1 MQITKTAI
9 DNFRNISHAEYDLRR
24 VNLFTGPNQTGKTN
38 TIIAIYWAMT
48 DFMLDGSSDFASIK
62 PLYDTSLKASVTLE
76 FDTGFTLQKT
86 YAEKWTKTRG
96 SEEKTLTG
104 HDTTYFINGIKTSVK
119 EAKKRVREEFL
130 QGDSETGKFD
140 LLRAIVDPLYCGS
153 KCEWKVLREFIID
166 LCGDVSPADI
176 AASNPNLVPI
186 MDRLKTDDYNT
197 STTLKY
203 YKQAV
208 AKDKEVIE
216 TNKAKIEGLR
226 TIACPSELDI
236 ANAEIALQNIDK
248 SITDI
253 KAGKTAQILD
263 DAENAVREARLAL
276 REAEQEDR
284 DLADAAN
291 ADINEQIRKTD
302 VEMKKLRNE
311 QAEQFQSLSV
321 LRSKLET
328 ARNNVRST
336 QMAIEYHE
344 NKLTQ
349 LRKEYARIARAKAPE
364 AITCPNCGFALNQDE
379 IDRYQ
384 SSNKAALDKCAADGK
399 AAAAELDNFKFKLQD
414 AKNDVE
420 QLEAFVETDSEDNE
434 KLVAMI
440 KEVSGRLLQL
450 NDQKV
455 GVIESEKTKAAKL
468 ALSNAETALNAAKAD
483 QTVKSRDIQHRIQI
497 LESEKTVHRNVIG
510 AKSAFEQAQANIA
523 DIENKT
529 KDVMKHMTD
538 MEQMQMLVQE
548 YIQCRLN
555 LFQKRIESV
564 FGTRLK
570 IQLIEENIKEGS
582 WNECCIPMIVDKS
595 TPYCDGSG
603 SEKIITGIYISECI
617 KKKLSLEDFPY
628 IFDECDK
635 LDSAHLG
642 ALETHSQLISTIVN
656 DIDYKK
662 ITLVASD

>member
-1 MQITKTAI
+1 MQIKKATI
-9 DNFRNISHAEYDLRR
+9 DNFRNITHAEYDLSR

-38 TIIAIYWAMT
+38 SIIAIYWAMT
-48 DFMLDGSSDFASIK
+48 DFMLDGTSDFASIK
-62 PLYDTSLKASVTLE
+62 PLYETSLKASVTLE

-119 EAKKRVREEFL
+119 EAKKKLIEEFL
-130 QGDSETGKFD
+130 QGSADTGKFD
-140 LLRAIVDPLYCGS
+140 MLRAIVDPLYCGS
-153 KCEWKVLREFIID
+153 KCDWKVLREFIID

-203 YKQAV
+203 YKQALT
-208 AKDKEVIE
+208 KHKEVIKS
-216 TNKAKIEGLR
+216 NKAKIEGLQM
-226 TIACPSELDI
+226 IQCPSELDI
-236 ANAEIALQNIDK
+236 ANAEIAIQNLDK

-253 KAGKTAQILD
+253 KAGKTAQILT
-263 DAENAVREARLAL
+263 DAEEAVRMARIELK
-276 REAEQEDR
+276 EAEQEDR
-284 DLADAAN
+284 DTADAAN
-291 ADINEQIRKTD
+291 ASINEQIRIADT
-302 VEMKKLRNE
+302 EMKKLRVE
-311 QAEQFQSLSV
+311 QSENYQHLSET
-321 LRSKLET
+321 RSRLED
-328 ARNNVRST
+328 ARNKARST
-336 QMAIEYHE
+336 QMEIEYQD
-344 NKLTQ
+344 NKLVN

-364 AITCPNCGFALNQDE
+364 TVTCPNCGFALNQDE
-379 IDRYQ
+379 IDKYTE
-384 SSNKAALDKCAADGK
+384 SNKAALAKCAADGK
-399 AAAAELDNFKFKLQD
+399 AASAELDSLKFKLQD
-414 AKNDVE
+414 AQSDVKR
-420 QLEAFVETDSEDNE
+420 LESFVETDSKDND
-434 KLVAMI
+434 KLMARI
-440 KEVSGRLLQL
+440 KEVSGKLMLL

-455 GVIESEKTKAAKL
+455 GVVESEKTKAAKL

-483 QTVKSRDIQHRIQI
+483 QSIKSRDIQHRIQT
-497 LESEKTVHRNVIG
+497 LESEKSVHRQIIG
-510 AKSAFEQAQANIA
+510 AQEAYRQAQERIA
-523 DIENKT
+523 AIEDNT

-570 IQLIEENIKEGS
+570 IKLIEENIKEGS
-582 WNECCIPMIVDKS
+582 WNECCIPMIVDKD
-595 TPYCDGSG
+595 TPYSDGSG
-603 SEKIITGIYISECI
+603 SEKIITGIYIAECI
-617 KKKLSLEDFPY
+617 KKKLSLEDLPY

-642 ALETHSQLISTIVN
+642 ALETKSQLISTIVN

-662 ITLVASD
+662 ITLVTSD

>member
-1 MQITKTAI
+1 MQIKKATI

-62 PLYDTSLKASVTLE
+62 PLYDTSLKASVTLK

-104 HDTTYFINGIKTSVK
+104 HDTVYFINGIKTSVK
-119 EAKKRVREEFL
+119 EAKKKVRDEFL
-130 QGDSETGKFD
+130 QGTSETGKFD

-176 AASNPNLVPI
+176 ATSNPNLAPI
-186 MDRLKTDDYNT
+186 MDRLRTDDYNT

-226 TIACPSELDI
+226 TITCPSELDI

-263 DAENAVREARLAL
+263 NAEDAVRKARIEL
-276 REAEQEDR
+276 REAEQADK
-284 DLADAAN
+284 DTADAAN
-291 ADINEQIRKTD
+291 ASINEQIRKAD
-302 VEMKKLRNE
+302 AEMKKLRNE

-321 LRSKLET
+321 LRSQLQD
-328 ARNNVRST
+328 A
-336 QMAIEYHE
+336 E
-344 NKLTQ
+344 NKERSAKMEVDYQERKLKQ
-349 LRKEYARIARAKAPE
+349 LREDYARIARAKAPD

-379 IDRYQ
+379 IDKYTAI
-384 SSNKAALDKCAADGK
+384 NKEKLAKCATDGK
-399 AAAAELDNFKFKLQD
+399 AAAAELDNLKFKLQD
-414 AKNDVE
+414 VQIDVKQVNE
-420 QLEAFVETDSEDNE
+420 FVESAERDNE
-434 KLVAMI
+434 KLVAKI
-440 KEVSGRLLQL
+440 KEVSGKLTTL

-455 GVIESEKTKAAKL
+455 GVIESETTKAARL
-468 ALSNAETALNAAKAD
+468 ALANAETALNAAKAD
-483 QTVKSRDIQHRIQI
+483 QTIKSRDIQHRIQT
-497 LESEKTVHRNVIG
+497 LELEKAVHRQIIG
-510 AKSAFEQAQANIA
+510 AQEAYRQAQERIA
-523 DIENKT
+523 AIEDDT

-555 LFQKRIESV
+555 LFQKRIEAV

-582 WNECCIPMIVDKS
+582 WNECCIPMIVDKD
-595 TPYCDGSG
+595 TPYSDGSG
-603 SEKIITGIYISECI
+603 SEKIITGIYIAECI
-617 KKKLSLEDFPY
+617 KKHLNLEDLPY

-656 DIDYKK
+656 DRDYKK
-662 ITLVASD
+662 ITLVTSD

>member
-1 MQITKTAI
+1 MQIKKATI

-48 DFMLDGSSDFASIK
+48 DFMFDGSSDFASIK

-119 EAKKRVREEFL
+119 EAKKKIRNEFL
-130 QGDSETGKFD
+130 QEFPETGKFD

-176 AASNPNLVPI
+176 AASNKNLQPI
-186 MDRLKTDDYNT
+186 MQRLQTDNYDT
-197 STTLKY
+197 STTLKFF
-203 YKQAV
+203 KQAV

-216 TNKAKIEGLR
+216 NNKAKIEGLR

-253 KAGKTAQILD
+253 KAGKTAQILT
-263 DAENAVREARLAL
+263 DAEDAVREARIAL

-284 DLADAAN
+284 DIANAAN
-291 ADINEQIRKTD
+291 ASINEQIQKTD
-302 VEMKKLRNE
+302 DEMKKLRAE
-311 QAEQFQSLSV
+311 QAEQFQSLNV
-321 LRSKLET
+321 LRSQLQD
-328 ARNNVRST
+328 A
-336 QMAIEYHE
+336 E
-344 NKLTQ
+344 NKERSAKMEVDWQEKKLKQ
-349 LRKEYARIARAKAPE
+349 LREEYAKLARPKTPE
-364 AITCPNCGFALNQDE
+364 AIKCPNCGFNLNQDE
-379 IDRYQ
+379 IDKYTA
-384 SSNKAALDKCAADGK
+384 SNKEKLAKCATDGK
-399 AAAAELDNFKFKLQD
+399 AAAAELDNLKFKLQD
-414 AKNDVE
+414 VQTDVKQVKE
-420 QLEAFVETDSEDNE
+420 LVGSAEKDNE
-434 KLVAMI
+434 KLVSKI
-440 KEVSGRLLQL
+440 KETSGRLMQL
-450 NDQKV
+450 NDQKRDV
-455 GVIESEKTKAAKL
+455 VESEKTKAAKL
-468 ALSNAETALNAAKAD
+468 AFSNAEAALNAARAD
-483 QTVKSRDIQHRIQI
+483 QTIKNRDIQHRIQT
-497 LESEKTVHRNVIG
+497 LESEKTVHRQVIG
-510 AKSAFEQAQANIA
+510 AQEAYRQAQANIA

-555 LFQKRIESV
+555 LFQKRIEAV

-582 WNECCIPMIVDKS
+582 WNECCIPMIVDKD

-603 SEKIITGIYISECI
+603 SERIITGIYIAECI
-617 KKKLSLEDFPY
+617 KKHLHLEDFPY

-662 ITLVASD
+662 ITLVTSD

>member
-1 MQITKTAI
+1 MQIKKATI
-9 DNFRNISHAEYDLRR
+9 DNFRNISHAEYDLSR

-38 TIIAIYWAMT
+38 SIIAIYWAIT

-104 HDTTYFINGIKTSVK
+104 HDTTYFINDIKTGVTAARK
-119 EAKKRVREEFL
+119 QLRETFL
-130 QGDSETGKFD
+130 ASQPEKGKFD
-140 LLRAIVDPLYCGS
+140 LLRALIDPLYCGT
-153 KCEWKVLREFIID
+153 KCDWKIFREFIID

-176 AASNPNLVPI
+176 AASNPNLVHV
-186 MDRLKTDDYNT
+186 MDRLRTDDYNT

-208 AKDKEVIE
+208 TKDKEVIE

-226 TIACPSELDI
+226 TIICPSEIDI

-263 DAENAVREARLAL
+263 NAEEAVRTARIEL
-276 REAEQEDR
+276 REAEQADR
-284 DLADAAN
+284 DVADAAN
-291 ADINEQIRKTD
+291 ASINEQIRKAD
-302 VEMKKLRNE
+302 AEMKKLRAE
-311 QAEQFQSLSV
+311 QAEQFQNLSV
-321 LRSKLET
+321 LRSQLQD
-328 ARNNVRST
+328 A
-336 QMAIEYHE
+336 E
-344 NKLTQ
+344 NKERSAKMEADHQEKKLKQ
-349 LRKEYARIARAKAPE
+349 LREDYASIARAKAPD

-379 IDRYQ
+379 IDKYMAG
-384 SSNKAALDKCAADGK
+384 NKEKLAKYAQDGK
-399 AAAAELDNFKFKLQD
+399 AAAAELDNLKFKLQD
-414 AKNDVE
+414 AQNDVKQIKE
-420 QLEAFVETDSEDNE
+420 FVDSAESDNE
-434 KLVAMI
+434 KLVAKI
-440 KEVSGRLLQL
+440 KEVSGSLLQL
-450 NDQKV
+450 NEQKV
-455 GVIESEKTKAAKL
+455 GVIESEATKAARL
-468 ALSNAETALNAAKAD
+468 ALANAETALNAAKAD
-483 QTVKSRDIQHRIQI
+483 QSIKSRDIQHRIQT
-497 LESEKTVHRNVIG
+497 LESEKSVHRQIIG
-510 AKSAFEQAQANIA
+510 AQEAYRQAQANIA

-529 KDVMKHMTD
+529 KDVMRHMTD

-564 FGTRLK
+564 FGKRLK
-570 IQLIEENIKEGS
+570 IQLIEENIKEDS
-582 WNECCIPMIVDKS
+582 WNECCIPMIVDKD

-603 SEKIITGIYISECI
+603 SEKIITGIYIAECI
-617 KKKLSLEDFPY
+617 KKKLSLEDLPY

-642 ALETHSQLISTIVN
+642 ALETKSQLISTIVN

-662 ITLVASD
+662 ITLVTSD

>member
-1 MQITKTAI
+1 MQIKKATI
-9 DNFRNISHAEYDLRR
+9 DNFRNITHAEYDLSR
-24 VNLFTGPNQTGKTN
+24 VNFFTGPNQTGKTN

-48 DFMLDGSSDFASIK
+48 AFMLDGTSDFASIK

-119 EAKKRVREEFL
+119 EAKKKLREEFL
-130 QGDSETGKFD
+130 QGSADTGKFD
-140 LLRAIVDPLYCGS
+140 MLRAIVDPLYCGS

-176 AASNPNLVPI
+176 EASNPNLVHI
-186 MDRLKTDDYNT
+186 MDRLRTDDYNT

-208 AKDKEVIE
+208 AKDNEVIE

-226 TIACPSELDI
+226 TIICPSEIDI
-236 ANAEIALQNIDK
+236 ANAEIAIQNLDK

-253 KAGKTAQILD
+253 KAGKTAQILT
-263 DAENAVREARLAL
+263 DAEEAVRTARIELK
-276 REAEQEDR
+276 EAEQEDR
-284 DLADAAN
+284 DTADAAN
-291 ADINEQIRKTD
+291 ASINEQIRKAD
-302 VEMKKLRNE
+302 AEMKKLRTE
-311 QAEQFQSLSV
+311 QSEQFQSLNE
-321 LRSKLET
+321 LRSRLET
-328 ARNNVRST
+328 SRNKARSA
-336 QMAIEYHE
+336 QMEVEYQE
-344 NKLTQ
+344 KKLKQ
-349 LRKEYARIARAKAPE
+349 LREEYARIARTKAPE

-379 IDRYQ
+379 IDKYTE
-384 SSNKAALDKCAADGK
+384 SNKAALAKCAADGK
-399 AAAAELDNFKFKLQD
+399 AASAELDSLKFKLQD
-414 AKNDVE
+414 AQSDVKR
-420 QLEAFVETDSEDNE
+420 LESFVETDSKDND
-434 KLVAMI
+434 KLMARI
-440 KEVSGRLLQL
+440 KEVFGSLLQL
-450 NDQKV
+450 NEQKV
-455 GVIESEKTKAAKL
+455 GVIESEATKAARL
-468 ALSNAETALNAAKAD
+468 ALANAETALNAAKAD
-483 QTVKSRDIQHRIQI
+483 QSIKSRDIQHRIQT
-497 LESEKTVHRNVIG
+497 LESEKSVHRQIIG
-510 AKSAFEQAQANIA
+510 AQEAYRQAQERIA
-523 DIENKT
+523 AIEDNT

-555 LFQKRIESV
+555 LFQKRIEAV

-570 IQLIEENIKEGS
+570 FRLIEENIKEGS
-582 WNECCIPMIVDKS
+582 WNECCIPMIVDKT
-595 TPYCDGSG
+595 TPYSDGSG
-603 SEKIITGIYISECI
+603 SEKIITGIYIAECI
-617 KKKLSLEDFPY
+617 KKKLSLEDLPY

-642 ALETHSQLISTIVN
+642 ALETKSQLISTIVN

-662 ITLVASD
+662 ITLVTSD

>member
-1 MQITKTAI
+1 MRIEHVKI
-9 DNFRNISHAEYDLRR
+9 ENFRNISHAEYDLRR

-104 HDTTYFINGIKTSVK
+104 HDTVYFVNGIKTSVK
-119 EAKKRVREEFL
+119 EAKKKVRDEFL
-130 QGDSETGKFD
+130 QGSAEAGKFD

-176 AASNPNLVPI
+176 EASNPNLVHV
-186 MDRLKTDDYNT
+186 MDRLRTDDYNT

-226 TIACPSELDI
+226 TITCPSELDI

-263 DAENAVREARLAL
+263 NAEEAVRTARIEL
-276 REAEQEDR
+276 REAEQADR
-284 DLADAAN
+284 DTADAAN
-291 ADINEQIRKTD
+291 ASINEQIRKAD
-302 VEMKKLRNE
+302 AEMKKLRTE
-311 QAEQFQSLSV
+311 QSEQFQSLSE
-321 LRSKLET
+321 LRSRLET
-328 ARNNVRST
+328 SRNKARSA
-336 QMAIEYHE
+336 QMEVEYQE
-344 NKLTQ
+344 KKLKQ
-349 LRKEYARIARAKAPE
+349 LREEYARIARTKAPE

-379 IDRYQ
+379 IDKYTTN
-384 SSNKAALDKCAADGK
+384 NKEKLAKCAADGK
-399 AAAAELDNFKFKLQD
+399 AAAAELDNLKFKLED
-414 AKNDVE
+414 AQNDVKQIKE
-420 QLEAFVETDSEDNE
+420 FVDSAESDNE
-434 KLVAMI
+434 KLVAKI
-440 KEVSGRLLQL
+440 KEVSGSLLQL
-450 NDQKV
+450 NEQKV
-455 GVIESEKTKAAKL
+455 GVIESEATKAARL
-468 ALSNAETALNAAKAD
+468 ALANAETALNAAKAD
-483 QTVKSRDIQHRIQI
+483 QSIKSRDIQHRIQT
-497 LESEKTVHRNVIG
+497 LESEKSVHRQIIG
-510 AKSAFEQAQANIA
+510 AQEAY
-523 DIENKT
+523 
-529 KDVMKHMTD
+529 

-570 IQLIEENIKEGS
+570 IKLIEENIKEGS
-582 WNECCIPMIVDKS
+582 WNECCIPMIVDKD
-595 TPYCDGSG
+595 TPYSDGSG
-603 SEKIITGIYISECI
+603 SEKIITGIYIAECI
-617 KKKLSLEDFPY
+617 KKKLGLEDLPY

-642 ALETHSQLISTIVN
+642 ALETNSQLISTIVN

>member
-1 MQITKTAI
+1 MQIKKATI
-9 DNFRNISHAEYDLRR
+9 DNFKNITHAEYDLSR

-38 TIIAIYWAMT
+38 SIIAIYWAIT

-62 PLYDTSLKASVTLE
+62 PLYDPTLKASVTLE

-104 HDTTYFINGIKTSVK
+104 HDTTYFINGIKTGVTAARK
-119 EAKKRVREEFL
+119 QLRETFL
-130 QGDSETGKFD
+130 ASQPEKGKFD

-176 AASNPNLVPI
+176 AASNKNLQPI
-186 MDRLKTDDYNT
+186 MQRMQTDNYDT
-197 STTLKY
+197 STTLKFF
-203 YKQAV
+203 KQAV

-216 TNKAKIEGLR
+216 NNKAKIEGLR

-253 KAGKTAQILD
+253 KAGKTAQILT
-263 DAENAVREARLAL
+263 DAEDAVREARIAL

-284 DLADAAN
+284 DIANAAN
-291 ADINEQIRKTD
+291 ASINEQIRET
-302 VEMKKLRNE
+302 EGKLKDHRLK
-311 QAEQFQSLSV
+311 QSEQFQDLSV
-321 LRSKLET
+321 LRSQLQD
-328 ARNNVRST
+328 A
-336 QMAIEYHE
+336 E
-344 NKLTQ
+344 NKARSVQMEIDWQEKKLKQ
-349 LRKEYARIARAKAPE
+349 LREEYANLARAKAPD
-364 AITCPNCGFALNQDE
+364 AITCPNCGFTLNQDE
-379 IDRYQ
+379 ITKTLE
-384 SSNKAALDKCAADGK
+384 SNKEKLAKCTADGK
-399 AAAAELDNFKFKLQD
+399 AAGMELDNLKFKLQD
-414 AKNDVE
+414 AQNDVAQLKGFVSSAE
-420 QLEAFVETDSEDNE
+420 QNNE
-434 KLVAMI
+434 KLVSTI
-440 KEVSGRLLQL
+440 KETSGKLMLL

-455 GVIESEKTKAAKL
+455 GVVESEKTKAAKL

-483 QTVKSRDIQHRIQI
+483 QSIKSRDIQHRIQT
-497 LESEKTVHRNVIG
+497 LESEKTVHRHVIG
-510 AKSAFEQAQANIA
+510 AQDAYRQAQERIA
-523 DIENKT
+523 AIEDNNKE
-529 KDVMKHMTD
+529 VMKHMTD

-555 LFQKRIESV
+555 LFQKRIEAV

-582 WNECCIPMIVDKS
+582 WNECCIPMIVDKT
-595 TPYCDGSG
+595 TPYSDGSG
-603 SEKIITGIYISECI
+603 SEKIITGIYIAECI
-617 KKKLSLEDFPY
+617 KKKLSLEDLPY

-642 ALETHSQLISTIVN
+642 ALETKSQLISTIVN

-662 ITLVASD
+662 ITLVTSD

>member
-1 MQITKTAI
+1 MQIKKATI
-9 DNFRNISHAEYDLRR
+9 DNFRNISHAEYDLSR

-38 TIIAIYWAMT
+38 SIIAIYWAMT

-119 EAKKRVREEFL
+119 EAKKKLREEFL
-130 QGDSETGKFD
+130 QGSADTGKFD
-140 LLRAIVDPLYCGS
+140 LLRAVVDPLYCGS
-153 KCEWKVLREFIID
+153 KCDWKTFREFIID

-203 YKQAV
+203 YKQALT
-208 AKDKEVIE
+208 KHKEVIE
-216 TNKAKIEGLR
+216 SNKAKIEGLQM
-226 TIACPSELDI
+226 IQCPSELDI
-236 ANAEIALQNIDK
+236 ANAEIAIQNLDK

-253 KAGKTAQILD
+253 KAGKTAQILT
-263 DAENAVREARLAL
+263 DAEEAVRMARIELK
-276 REAEQEDR
+276 EAEQEDR
-284 DLADAAN
+284 DTADAAN
-291 ADINEQIRKTD
+291 ASINEQIRIADT
-302 VEMKKLRNE
+302 EMKKLRVE
-311 QAEQFQSLSV
+311 QSENYQHLSET
-321 LRSKLET
+321 RSRLED
-328 ARNNVRST
+328 ARNKARST
-336 QMAIEYHE
+336 QMEIEYQD
-344 NKLTQ
+344 NKLVN

-364 AITCPNCGFALNQDE
+364 TVTCPNCGFALNQDE
-379 IDRYQ
+379 IDKYTE
-384 SSNKAALDKCAADGK
+384 SNKAALAKCAADGK
-399 AAAAELDNFKFKLQD
+399 AVSAELDSLKFKLQD
-414 AKNDVE
+414 AQSDVKR
-420 QLEAFVETDSEDNE
+420 LESFVETDSKDND
-434 KLVAMI
+434 KLMARI
-440 KEVSGRLLQL
+440 KEVSGKLMLL

-455 GVIESEKTKAAKL
+455 GVVESEKTKAAKL

-483 QTVKSRDIQHRIQI
+483 QSIKSRDIQHRIQT
-497 LESEKTVHRNVIG
+497 LENEKLVHRQVIG
-510 AKSAFEQAQANIA
+510 AQDAYRQAQERIA
-523 DIENKT
+523 AIEDNNKE
-529 KDVMKHMTD
+529 VMKHMTD

-555 LFQKRIESV
+555 LFQKRIEAV

-582 WNECCIPMIVDKS
+582 WNECCIPMIVDKT

-603 SEKIITGIYISECI
+603 SEKIITGIYIAECI
-617 KKKLSLEDFPY
+617 KKHLHLEDLPY

-642 ALETHSQLISTIVN
+642 ALETKSQLISTIVN

-662 ITLVASD
+662 ITLVTSD

>member
-1 MQITKTAI
+1 MEITKATI
-9 DNFRNISHAEYDLRR
+9 DNFRNISHAEYDIRR

-38 TIIAIYWAMT
+38 SIIAIYWAMT
-48 DFMLDGSSDFASIK
+48 DFMLDGTSDFASIK
-62 PLYDTSLKASVTLE
+62 PLYDPTLKASVTLE

-119 EAKKRVREEFL
+119 EAKKKIRNEFL
-130 QGDSETGKFD
+130 QEFPETGKFD

-176 AASNPNLVPI
+176 AASNKNLQLI
-186 MDRLKTDDYNT
+186 MQRLQTDNYDT
-197 STTLKY
+197 STTLKFL
-203 YKQAV
+203 KQAV

-216 TNKAKIEGLR
+216 NNKAKIEGLR

-263 DAENAVREARLAL
+263 NAEEAVRTARIEL
-276 REAEQEDR
+276 REAEQADR
-284 DLADAAN
+284 DVADAAN
-291 ADINEQIRKTD
+291 ASINEQIRKAD
-302 VEMKKLRNE
+302 AEMKKLRAE
-311 QAEQFQSLSV
+311 QSEQFQSLSE
-321 LRSKLET
+321 LRSRLET
-328 ARNNVRST
+328 SKNKARSA
-336 QMAIEYHE
+336 QMEVEYQE
-344 NKLTQ
+344 KKLKQ
-349 LRKEYARIARAKAPE
+349 LREEYARIARTKAPE

-379 IDRYQ
+379 IDKYTAN
-384 SSNKAALDKCAADGK
+384 NKEKLAKCAADGK
-399 AAAAELDNFKFKLQD
+399 AAAAEIDNLKFKLED
-414 AKNDVE
+414 AQNDVKQIKE
-420 QLEAFVETDSEDNE
+420 FVDSAESDNE
-434 KLVAMI
+434 KLVAKI
-440 KEVSGRLLQL
+440 KEVSGSLLQL
-450 NDQKV
+450 NEQKV
-455 GVIESEKTKAAKL
+455 GVIESEATKAARL
-468 ALSNAETALNAAKAD
+468 ALANAETALNAAKAD
-483 QTVKSRDIQHRIQI
+483 QSIKSRDIQHRIQT
-497 LESEKTVHRNVIG
+497 LESEKSVHRQIIG
-510 AKSAFEQAQANIA
+510 AQEAYRQAQERIA
-523 DIENKT
+523 AIEDDT

-555 LFQKRIESV
+555 LFQKRIESA

-570 IQLIEENIKEGS
+570 IKLIEENIKEGS
-582 WNECCIPMIVDKS
+582 WNECCIPMIVDKD
-595 TPYCDGSG
+595 TPYSDGSG
-603 SEKIITGIYISECI
+603 SEKIITGIYIAECI
-617 KKKLSLEDFPY
+617 KRKLGLEDLPY

-642 ALETHSQLISTIVN
+642 ALETNSQLISTIVN

-662 ITLVASD
+662 ITLVSSD

>member
-1 MQITKTAI
+1 MQIKKATI
-9 DNFRNISHAEYDLRR
+9 DNFRNITHAEYDLSR

-76 FDTGFTLQKT
+76 FNTSFTLQKT

-119 EAKKRVREEFL
+119 EAKKKLREQFL
-130 QGDSETGKFD
+130 PGQPETGKFD

-153 KCEWKVLREFIID
+153 KCEWKVLREFIIN

-176 AASNPNLVPI
+176 AASNPNLKPI
-186 MDRLKTDDYNT
+186 MQRLQTDNYDT

-208 AKDKEVIE
+208 TKDKEVIE
-216 TNKAKIEGLR
+216 NNRAKIEGLR
-226 TIACPSELDI
+226 TITCPSEIDI

-263 DAENAVREARLAL
+263 DAENAVREARIAL

-284 DLADAAN
+284 DIANAAN
-291 ADINEQIRKTD
+291 ADINEKIRETEGELKDYRVKQSEIYQDLSTIRSQLQD
-302 VEMKKLRNE
+302 AENKVRSAQMEVDWQEKKL
-311 QAEQFQSLSV
+311 
-321 LRSKLET
+321 K
-328 ARNNVRST
+328 
-336 QMAIEYHE
+336 
-344 NKLTQ
+344 Q
-349 LRKEYARIARAKAPE
+349 LREDYAKLARPKTPE
-364 AITCPNCGFALNQDE
+364 AIKCPNCGFNLNQDE
-379 IDRYQ
+379 IEAFLLGN
-384 SSNKAALDKCAADGK
+384 SEKLNKCAQEGK
-399 AAAAELDNFKFKLQD
+399 AAAAELDNLKFKLQD
-414 AKNDVE
+414 AQDDVK
-420 QLEAFVETDSEDNE
+420 QLKVFVENAEKDNE
-434 KLVAMI
+434 KLISKI
-440 KEVSGRLLQL
+440 KDLSGKLMQL
-450 NDQKV
+450 NEQKV
-455 GVIESEKTKAAKL
+455 GVVESEATKAARL
-468 ALSNAETALNAAKAD
+468 ALANAETALNAARAD
-483 QTVKSRDIQHRIQI
+483 QTVKSRDIQHRIQV

-510 AKSAFEQAQANIA
+510 AKSAYEQAQLNIA
-523 DIENKT
+523 GIEDNNKE
-529 KDVMKHMTD
+529 VMKHMTD

-555 LFQKRIESV
+555 LFQKRIEAV

-582 WNECCIPMIVDKS
+582 WNECCIPMIVDKD
-595 TPYCDGSG
+595 TPYSDGSG
-603 SEKIITGIYISECI
+603 SEKIITGNYIAECI
-617 KKKLSLEDFPY
+617 KKHLNLEDLPY

-642 ALETHSQLISTIVN
+642 ALETKSQIISTIVN

>member
-1 MQITKTAI
+1 MQIKKATI
-9 DNFRNISHAEYDLRR
+9 DNFRNITHAEYDLSR

-76 FDTGFTLQKT
+76 FNTSFTLQKT

-119 EAKKRVREEFL
+119 EAKKKLREQFL
-130 QGDSETGKFD
+130 PGQPETGKFA

-153 KCEWKVLREFIID
+153 KCEWKVLREFIIN

-176 AASNPNLVPI
+176 AASNPNLKPI
-186 MDRLKTDDYNT
+186 MQRLQTDNYDT

-216 TNKAKIEGLR
+216 TNKAKIDGLR
-226 TIACPSELDI
+226 TIACPSDLDI

-263 DAENAVREARLAL
+263 DAENAVREARIAL

-284 DLADAAN
+284 DIADAAN
-291 ADINEQIRKTD
+291 ADINEKIRETEGELKDYRVKQSEIYQDLSTIRSQLQD
-302 VEMKKLRNE
+302 AENKVRSAQMEVDWQEKKL
-311 QAEQFQSLSV
+311 
-321 LRSKLET
+321 K
-328 ARNNVRST
+328 
-336 QMAIEYHE
+336 
-344 NKLTQ
+344 Q
-349 LRKEYARIARAKAPE
+349 LREDYTKLARPKTPE
-364 AITCPNCGFALNQDE
+364 AIKCPNCGFNLNQDE
-379 IDRYQ
+379 IEAFLL
-384 SSNKAALDKCAADGK
+384 SNSEKLNKCAQEGK
-399 AAAAELDNFKFKLQD
+399 AAAAELDNLKFKLQD
-414 AKNDVE
+414 AQNDVK
-420 QLEAFVETDSEDNE
+420 QLKVFVENAEKDNE
-434 KLVAMI
+434 KIISKI
-440 KEVSGRLLQL
+440 KDLSGKLMQL
-450 NDQKV
+450 NDQKRDV
-455 GVIESEKTKAAKL
+455 VESDKTKAAKL
-468 ALSNAETALNAAKAD
+468 ALSNAENALNAARAD
-483 QTVKSRDIQHRIQI
+483 QSIKSMDIQHRIQT
-497 LESEKTVHRNVIG
+497 LEAEKTVHRQIIG
-510 AKSAFEQAQANIA
+510 AKSAYEQAQLNIA
-523 DIENKT
+523 GIEDNNKE
-529 KDVMKHMTD
+529 VMKHMTD

-555 LFQKRIESV
+555 LFQKRIEAV

-582 WNECCIPMIVDKS
+582 WNECCIPMIVDKD
-595 TPYCDGSG
+595 TPYSDGSG
-603 SEKIITGIYISECI
+603 SEKIITGIYIAECI
-617 KKKLSLEDFPY
+617 KKHLNLEDLPY

-642 ALETHSQLISTIVN
+642 ALETKSQIISTIVN

-662 ITLVASD
+662 ITLVTSD

>member
-1 MQITKTAI
+1 MRIEHVKI
-9 DNFRNISHAEYDLRR
+9 EKFRNISHAEYDLSR

-38 TIIAIYWAMT
+38 SIIAIYWAMT
-48 DFMLDGSSDFASIK
+48 DFMLDGSSDYASIK

-119 EAKKRVREEFL
+119 EAKKKVRDEFL
-130 QGDSETGKFD
+130 QGSAETGKFD

-176 AASNPNLVPI
+176 AASNPNLVHV
-186 MDRLKTDDYNT
+186 MDRLRTDDYNT

-208 AKDKEVIE
+208 AKDNEVIE

-226 TIACPSELDI
+226 TIICPSELDI

-253 KAGKTAQILD
+253 KAGKNAQILD
-263 DAENAVREARLAL
+263 NAEEAVRTARIEL
-276 REAEQEDR
+276 REAEQADR
-284 DLADAAN
+284 DTADAAN
-291 ADINEQIRKTD
+291 ASINEQIRKAD
-302 VEMKKLRNE
+302 AEMKKLRTE
-311 QAEQFQSLSV
+311 QSEQFQSLSE
-321 LRSKLET
+321 LRSRLET
-328 ARNNVRST
+328 AKNKARSA
-336 QMAIEYHE
+336 QMEVEYQE
-344 NKLTQ
+344 KKLKQ
-349 LRKEYARIARAKAPE
+349 LREDYARIARAKAPE

-399 AAAAELDNFKFKLQD
+399 AAAAELDNLKFKLED
-414 AKNDVE
+414 AQNDVKQIKE
-420 QLEAFVETDSEDNE
+420 IVDSAESDNE
-434 KLVAMI
+434 KLVAKI
-440 KEVSGRLLQL
+440 KEASKWLMQL
-450 NDQKV
+450 NEQKV
-455 GVIESEKTKAAKL
+455 GVVESEATKAARL
-468 ALSNAETALNAAKAD
+468 ALANAETALNAARAD
-483 QTVKSRDIQHRIQI
+483 QSIKSRDIQHRIQT
-497 LESEKTVHRNVIG
+497 LESEKAVHRQIIG
-510 AKSAFEQAQANIA
+510 AQEAYRQAQERIA
-523 DIENKT
+523 AIEDDT

-570 IQLIEENIKEGS
+570 IKLIEENIKEGS
-582 WNECCIPMIVDKS
+582 WNECCIPMIVDKD
-595 TPYCDGSG
+595 TPYSDGSG
-603 SEKIITGIYISECI
+603 SEKIITGIYIAECI
-617 KKKLSLEDFPY
+617 KRKLGLEDLPY

-642 ALETHSQLISTIVN
+642 ALETNSQLISTIVN

-662 ITLVASD
+662 ITLVTGD

>member
-1 MQITKTAI
+1 MEITKATI

-62 PLYDTSLKASVTLE
+62 PLYDTSLKTSVTLE

-96 SEEKTLTG
+96 SEEKILTG

-119 EAKKRVREEFL
+119 EAKKKIRNEFL
-130 QGDSETGKFD
+130 QEFPETGKFD

-176 AASNPNLVPI
+176 AASNKNLQPI
-186 MDRLKTDDYNT
+186 MQRLQTDNYDT

-208 AKDKEVIE
+208 AKDKESIE
-216 TNKAKIEGLR
+216 NNKAKIEGLR

-236 ANAEIALQNIDK
+236 ANAEIALQNIDRA
-248 SITDI
+248 ITDI
-253 KAGKTAQILD
+253 KAGREAQILT
-263 DAENAVREARLAL
+263 DAEEAVREARIAV

-284 DLADAAN
+284 DVANAAN
-291 ADINEQIRKTD
+291 AFINEQIRT
-302 VEMKKLRNE
+302 VENE
-311 QAEQFQSLSV
+311 LKNHRIKQSEQYQDLSV
-321 LRSKLET
+321 LRSQLQD
-328 ARNNVRST
+328 A
-336 QMAIEYHE
+336 E
-344 NKLTQ
+344 NKERSAKMEVDYQEKKLKQ
-349 LRKEYARIARAKAPE
+349 LREDYASIARAKAPD

-379 IDRYQ
+379 IDKYTA
-384 SSNKAALDKCAADGK
+384 SNKEKLAKCATDGK
-399 AAAAELDNFKFKLQD
+399 AAAAELDNLKFKLQD
-414 AKNDVE
+414 SQNDVTQLKEFVRSAE
-420 QLEAFVETDSEDNE
+420 QNNE
-434 KLVAMI
+434 KLVSKI
-440 KEVSGRLLQL
+440 KEISGKLMQL
-450 NDQKV
+450 NDQKRDV
-455 GVIESEKTKAAKL
+455 VESEKTKAAKL
-468 ALSNAETALNAAKAD
+468 AFSNAEAALNAARAD
-483 QTVKSRDIQHRIQI
+483 QTIKNRDIQHRIQT
-497 LESEKTVHRNVIG
+497 LESEKTVHRQVVG
-510 AKSAFEQAQANIA
+510 AQEAYRQAQANIA

-555 LFQKRIESV
+555 LFQKRIEAV

-582 WNECCIPMIVDKS
+582 WNECCIPMIVDKD

-603 SEKIITGIYISECI
+603 SEKIITGIYIAECI
-617 KKKLSLEDFPY
+617 KKHLNLDDLPY

-642 ALETHSQLISTIVN
+642 ALDTKSQIISTIVN